1 MMHPLILASSS
12 IYRKALLERLKIPFT
27 CFSSDI
33 DETPR
38 KNENIT
44 DLVLRLSKEK
54 SEICSQKHPQAVCI
68 GSDELAV
75 IHNEILGKPGDKENA
90 IKQLKLM
97 SGNPVTFY
105 TGVCVSAQF
114 LKHSECRMS
123 ITTLTFKKLTSS
135 MIENYLEKEKPY
147 HSAASFKSETLGSA
161 LIEKFECDD
170 PTGIIG
176 LPLIMLCEML
186 EKVGIQVI

>member
-1 MMHPLILASSS
+1 MHPLILASSS
-12 IYRKALLERLKIPFT
+12 IYRKSLLERLKIPFT
-27 CFSSDI
+27 CYAPDI
-33 DETPR
+33 DESPLEGETIR
-38 KNENIT
+38 

-54 SEICSQKHPQAVCI
+54 SEICSQKHPEAACI

-75 IHNEILGKPGDKENA
+75 INNEIVGKPGNKENA
-90 IKQLKLM
+90 IKQLTLM
-97 SGNPVTFY
+97 SGEQVKFY
-105 TGVCVSAQF
+105 TGVCISAQF
-114 LKHSECRMS
+114 LKHHECRLS
-123 ITTLTFKKLTSS
+123 ITTLTFKKLTPS

-176 LPLIMLCEML
+176 LPLIMLCDML
-186 EKVGIQVI
+186 RNVGIDVV

>member
-1 MMHPLILASSS
+1 MRPLILASSS

-27 CFSSDI
+27 CFAPDI
-33 DETPR
+33 DESPR
-38 KNENIT
+38 PGENIS

-54 SEICSQKHPQAVCI
+54 SEFCNDKYTDAVCI
-68 GSDELAV
+68 GSDELAA
-75 IHNEILGKPGDKENA
+75 IDNEALGKPGDKANA
-90 IKQLKLM
+90 IKQLTLM
-97 SGNPVTFY
+97 SGNQVKFY
-105 TGVCVSAQF
+105 TGVCVSAHY
-114 LKHSECRMS
+114 LKHHECRLS
-123 ITTLTFKKLTSS
+123 ITTLTFKKLTAS

-186 EKVGIQVI
+186 EKVGIEVI